1 MVYTFKTEGKN
12 VKSFWRKMEGI
23 WWGFWGADEDVR
35 TGGLSP
41 TDKRWLL
48 YWNFMSCMGTVL
60 LFLLVTGINN
70 IRVTRENGKDVEK
83 AMSMIATYMATATK
97 DEYDDI
103 AATIRHD
110 LIFSEYG
117 EDIGN
122 LIQYIPN
129 TADYCRTCL
138 ESYPA
143 QALLVCANTGQS
155 YSLDLYDNGADPDGH
170 YGGTTMYFGYDE
182 VSQTSLHV
190 SKHPDQQTGSAVLDR
205 GCGIVSAHR
214 MKTLFCDDCIQKILE
229 TVEHQLIE
237 EFVIYDTEAKKFF
250 PIDDGTI
257 VQIGD
262 YSLEMEYRDNNYK
275 ITINYTGK

>member
-1 MVYTFKTEGKN
+1 MRGL
-12 VKSFWRKMEGI
+12 WRKMEGI
-23 WWGFWGADEDVR
+23 WWDFWEVDEYDR
-35 TGGLSP
+35 TKERLSSS
-41 TDKRWLL
+41 DKRWLL
-48 YWNFMSCMGTVL
+48 YWNFITCMGIAGF
-60 LFLLVTGINN
+60 FLIVTGIVNV
-70 IRVTRENGKDVEK
+70 RVTRQNGRDVEE

-117 EDIGN
+117 EDIEN

-129 TADYCRTCL
+129 TADDCRTCM

-143 QALLVCANTGQS
+143 QALLVCANTGQF
-155 YSLDLYDNGADPDGH
+155 YSLDLYDKGDDPNGH
-170 YGGTTMYFGYDE
+170 YGGTIMNFGYDE

-190 SKHPDQQTGSAVLDR
+190 SKNPDQQTGSADIDR
-205 GCGIVSAHR
+205 GRGIVSAHR

-237 EFVIYDTEAKKFF
+237 EFVIYDTEERKFY
-250 PIDDGTI
+250 PIDDGAT

-262 YSLEMEYRDNNYK
+262 YSLEMEYKNSDYR
-275 ITINYTGK
+275 ITIDYTGK